1 MLSLFISFLQG
12 YLLERSAVKML
23 VPHTWSREWFVLDDS
38 KLYMIKEKE
47 RGERDTGSSLDV
59 QVNYMITIMIV
70 SIILKLTVLNH
81 II

>member
-1 MLSLFISFLQG
+1 
-12 YLLERSAVKML
+12 ML

-59 QVNYMITIMIV
+59 QVNYMITIMIL